1 MVVKATGY
9 ILAYLGLGHGYFDAL
24 EAFAHILYSQKL
36 GDGRVVGSGALREM
50 ETNKQNYNLMFVCT
64 SNSSETGDARKDI
77 SGSAK

>member
-36 GDGRVVGSGALREM
+36 GDERVVGSGALREM
-50 ETNKQNYNLMFVCT
+50 ETNKQRKLKFDVCLYF
-64 SNSSETGDARKDI
+64 EFE
-77 SGSAK
+77 